1 MNALRTAAVA
11 LSLLLTAAC
20 RTTTTDPSSIRE
32 PGRGIWPGRTVDRA
46 IEDAV
51 DESKV
56 VLIGESHDDR
66 AHHRFQLDV
75 LRRMSETSDG
85 PVLLGMEMFQR
96 PWQQHLDD
104 YVEGKIDEREMLRR
118 TEYFARWSFDHT
130 FYAPM
135 WRLCREKGMR
145 IVALNPAAE
154 LHRKANRQGLE
165 SLTPEERAALPA
177 EIDLGVAPHRER
189 IMKVFT
195 GGAHPMPPA
204 RLEGLYLGQVIW
216 DETMAES
223 AANALAKA
231 GRGARML
238 VIAGSYHIQEFDG
251 IPDRL
256 VRRAGSAAQPMTVI
270 VMRRDGATR
279 EDDPAD
285 AALGD
290 FVVRTP
296 EELPGEAPRA
306 GVRLGAPGNVVE
318 DVVKDGLAAA
328 AGITKGD
335 VLAAI
340 ETPSGTIDVL
350 DATDLRM
357 AIDLC
362 HAAGRDGVVLTVER
376 GGARMNVKLLFAA
389 AKPQS

>member
-1 MNALRTAAVA
+1 MKQRITALLAA
-11 LSLLLTAAC
+11 LPLLAAAC
-20 RTTTTDPSSIRE
+20 RTVAPLSA
-32 PGRGIWPGRTVDRA
+32 PGREVAAGRTADRA
-46 IEDAV
+46 IEAAI

-56 VLIGESHDDR
+56 VLVGESHDDR
-66 AHHRFQLDV
+66 AHHEFQLDV
-75 LRRMSETSDG
+75 LRRMSEEGGG

-104 YVEGKIDEREMLRR
+104 YVAGRIDEREMLRR
-118 TEYFARWSFDHT
+118 TEYFSRWSFDHT
-130 FYAPM
+130 FYAPL

-154 LHRKANRQGLE
+154 LHRKANRQGLDAL
-165 SLTPEERAALPA
+165 SADERAALPA
-177 EIDLGVAPHRER
+177 DLDLGVASHRER

-223 AANALAKA
+223 AANALLAA
-231 GRGARML
+231 GRDARML
-238 VIAGSYHIQEFDG
+238 VIAGSYHVQEFDG

-256 VRRAGSAAQPMTVI
+256 LRRAGSAAQPMTVI
-270 VMRRDGATR
+270 VMRRAGVARD
-279 EDDPAD
+279 DDPPD
-285 AALGD
+285 ARLGD

-296 EELPGEAPRA
+296 EDPLGEAPRA

-318 DVVKDGLAAA
+318 DVVKDGLAAK
-328 AGITKGD
+328 AGLAKGD
-335 VLAAI
+335 VLASI
-340 ETPSGTIDVL
+340 GIPGGEIDVR

-357 AIDLC
+357 ALDLC
-362 HAAGRDGVVLTVER
+362 HEAGMDGTEVTVVR
-376 GGARMNVKLLFAA
+376 GGARVGVKLVFAA
-389 AKPQS
+389 AAPSQ